1 MKRRTLLRSLA
12 LLGGMAGAGP
22 AWVRAA
28 APDAAAALLG
38 QSYPDLQGR
47 PQPLAQ
53 WKGKPMLLNF
63 WATWCPP
70 CVKEMPELDALHKRH
85 AGVQFLGLAVDSS
98 PNVVKFVS
106 KVPVSYTL
114 LIAGAGS
121 IDIMRKLGNGPG
133 GLPFTVLLDA
143 DGRITKQILGPVD
156 VQALDKL
163 LVEIAA

>member
-1 MKRRTLLRSLA
+1 MA
-12 LLGGMAGAGP
+12 LGGAAGTGP

-28 APDAAAALLG
+28 SSSDPAAGLLT
-38 QSYPDLQGR
+38 QTFPDLQGQ

-53 WKGKPMLLNF
+53 WKGKPMLVNF

-98 PNVVKFVS
+98 ANVVKFVA
-106 KVPVSYTL
+106 KLPVSYTL
-114 LIAGAGS
+114 LVAGAGS
-121 IDIMRKLGNGPG
+121 IDLMRRLGNAPG
-133 GLPFTVLLDA
+133 GLPFTVILAA

-156 VQALDKL
+156 PAGLDKWL
-163 LVEIAA
+163 TEVAA